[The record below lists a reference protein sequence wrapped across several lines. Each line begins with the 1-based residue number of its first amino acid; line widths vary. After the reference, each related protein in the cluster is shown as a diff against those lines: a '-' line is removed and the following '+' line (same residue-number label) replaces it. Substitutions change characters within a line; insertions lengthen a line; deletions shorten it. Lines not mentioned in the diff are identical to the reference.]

1 MSRQRMTSAT
11 GQFQNVET
19 SSPTY
24 KRPAPQNENRITPPS
39 TTPLNRRQNV
49 SLQKPPFNRNSQRK
63 QSPFRTSSGV
73 TPNRGQDGK
82 LERSVSNAG
91 ETPKQTRQT
100 RSPERSGKI
109 SSHHTTCFSHSGKH
123 ARASSTAGLGVS
135 SSNRSKS
142 SRRTIVRV
150 SSADLSDGS
159 VESLNTLT
167 KKGRNTWTM
176 SSKVPCSVRVTQNS
190 PSRSVSEPHDVSS
203 VGSRDST
210 PPTSPPASVSTDVVL
225 EKSPSPCREE
235 KTFKKVSPRYNIRLM
250 LTNPRDASKS
260 TLSPPYLVQGEI
272 CDKELDAV
280 TTLESVPIESDK
292 DKSVIQSVTGESMR
306 SPSAKTAV
314 SGLNGEEDAHVED
327 ELSDVA
333 IRSVPIESVK
343 ISELREKDEAE
354 KAQAISPDGRF
365 LKFEEEVGRGSFKT
379 VYKGLDTLTGVA
391 VAWCELQERLNKNER
406 QRFREEAEM
415 LKGLQHPNIVRFYDY
430 WEMDLPPKGKYLVL
444 ITELMTSGTLKTYLK
459 RFKKINIKVVRS
471 WCRQILKGLNFLHS
485 RQPPIIHRDL
495 KCDNIFITGT
505 TGAVKI
511 GDLGLATLKNRSF
524 AKSVIGTPEY
534 MAPEMYEEKYTESVD
549 VYAFGMCILE
559 MATSEYPYSECTGP
573 AQIYKKVTSGILP
586 QNFKKVENPELKEI
600 IGVCISAKDDR
611 PTVKDLLT
619 YEFFQEDLG
628 LKVEFVNKEESI
640 QSTSTKVE
648 LWLRLLDP
656 KKRKEKHKENE
667 AIQFEFDIESDNC
680 DEVAQAMAKNNI
692 ILDEDIRT
700 VAMLVRNQISYLT
713 RERLRYQNKMA
724 MQEQV
729 IPSRPSQTSTQ
740 MQNMTMN
747 NQTMQQVQISMPQQY
762 QTNAN
767 QQQSE
772 TQMIHEMYPQ
782 QIYQT
787 QMQQMQMH
795 IAASQQS
802 QYSTQV
808 AETPDYQSQTIHIQ
822 IPQHQDASTQSCQ
835 VQQSQASQV
844 LQHGQT
850 QAPQVMQ
857 HGQTQAPT
865 AMQHGQTQV
874 PQAMQHGQTQAPQA
888 IQHGQTQ
895 APQGMPH
902 GQTQAPQVLQH
913 GQNQPPQI
921 IQHGQTQAPQV
932 IQHGQAQAPQVVQHG
947 QNQASQILQHGQT
960 QANVMQS
967 ESQPL
972 GQPQAFSHVQVTNV
986 SVPASAAQFQNQ
998 VLHTQY
1004 QITNQPITSQYQ
1016 GTNQQYQQFQQVSAQ
1031 NQMTTP
1037 RYSNQMQI
1045 AGTQVLSSDNTI
1057 PPELLQAQL
1066 AHIMQP
1072 VSGSAI
1078 SSQYQMKGQ
1087 NLPLQNLAS
1096 VPSSSQSSPVIA
1108 SQQFSAQQVTAQVP
1122 VSRAQSPQKVVH
1134 PSYATSN
1141 ASIIYSQG
1149 QPPSPQ
1155 KVYSPQ
1161 QNIVPHP
1168 TSCDPSQNTN
1178 WVVNQHMPNQ
1188 HENFPP
1194 QYQESVSQMS
1204 SSQDLQNSAYS
1215 SEGGAQET
1223 SEQSLSALQD
1233 AMSRQPSLE
1242 SEGLNPETLGEHH
1255 TQGLLPEVEKVH
1267 LMENQLNFGS
1277 QTCTDQM
1284 QPNNNFLPVQQMPPI
1299 NMESAVLPPD
1309 GEMSSQ
1315 SQDSSQSVGRGKPLV
1330 GFCTSF
1336 TNVSGGPVNLHDPNY
1351 APQNFTVWNNRS
1363 TSPLTRTPS
1372 MSKKAVTPTS
1382 SNGSLPGF
1390 NYSNPQRDGSISP
1403 VYFVLQPSSNIGS
1416 PQIVNWQNDAV
1427 LYSATNN
1434 SVAGTNVAQFG
1445 SLNDSRSLSAPSAY
1459 GVSVHSQGSS
1469 WVGSSV
1475 NAPSNDSYLT
1485 SGGRYTKFVTPGGS
1499 RSTSPLPYYANR
1511 IDNDSPRSTPP
1522 PQMFS
1527 PPTNFLHP
1535 DSGFG
1540 FPVLLSPTHSPP
1552 STPMR
1557 TLSRCGT
1564 PVGSVTDLSNQSHD
1578 FQNQNAPSNFLNNSY
1593 KLLPPSS
1600 QLHRTRSRTF
1610 GGGQPNI
1617 NIPGDQCQPLS
1628 AIPTSILNQLASSHG
1643 SRYNNSYTVI
1653 PFDRSNRHSPIH
1665 LSGPFVSPQSSSPL
1679 FMSLAVENSR
1689 RAGLMHGNE
1698 RSMSLDECP
1707 SFPQNYNLSPN
1718 TVVHPQHRM
1727 SECCFPKPVATVPA
1741 FLPPGSSNVQRPTT
1755 LGIRNVLYGNTANT
1769 CQVKENSDSHSQT
1782 PVLEQTSFPSVHDE
1796 SKNIREPALEGGS
1809 EEQLPEGSLKPQK
1822 SDKKKVKRR
1831 RTQDRTP
1838 KLTVI
1843 SVEDTM
1849 VECQLESTKGKTV
1862 TFKFDY
1868 TDTSPEEIA
1877 NKLVITNLLAENHAE
1892 IFTEFIQLVI
1902 LQLKE
1907 NPNTIPVIQCL
1918 ESTPGNSSPPTLRR
1932 QAFKDYLEF
1941 ERNLSLDSQDSSLP
1955 STPQDQE
1962 KEWSP
1967 KKQGSPSKMVNPI
1980 AKISTNDASAVQASL
1995 PPKEKQG
2002 THPMPDPKE
2011 SDASKSDP
2019 SILSKQPAN
2028 KQSLNS
2034 SEVGTPETIPGA
2046 PDLMSSSQGKDFP
2059 QFDGQNMSH
2068 ITHNILDQTK
2078 RVLDSSNSSSGGS
2091 TQHSQQQR
2099 PVVPD
2104 LSSLQLKLAQLTS
2117 TGSNIPADM
2126 STSNIP
2132 PSQPTSVMSNST
2144 SSLNLETTNSE
2155 VYPVSTPAVQVPAVI
2170 PVVST
2175 QSSSSKMGLPIDNIS
2190 TRRHTVATNIEGLKL
2205 ELQKIHSPSVPCV
2218 GLKSNIEQG
2227 LQAIFSISS
2236 NAQTVTTPAHSN
2248 TSNHTHQLPPVTPTV
2263 MSPSAEVSESLVKP
2277 PMELTKDPTD
2287 TLSNNTLTPEI
2298 SGITN
2303 ISRFK
2308 VTPVIESK
2316 PDDIASISS
2325 PSVSSPT
2332 ATNPVELNVKKKG
2345 RFQITRVADE
2355 TSNTV
2360 QILPNEEAPFY
2371 DSSLPKAIVTEDVMC
2386 CLPGLTTISDS
2397 SAKPLI
2403 SLTLVST
2410 APQLVMS
2417 DSLLSVFTPVSRS
2430 EQLVNGSSVPVC
2442 KVPPNVFHSQSCI
2455 TENGAAIMSDRNLHT
2470 EEVTVMPHH
2479 EQIVVNDSN
2488 SVPTSKVLPSSLA
2501 CSNVSANET
2510 ALTPGSLSAA
2520 EIHPSSVITP
2530 HQVTSSSAES
2540 RISSSFV
2547 APQQPILKDANAN
2560 PLRCTFNAGN
2570 HQEPSIEDNQNIEF
2584 LECNDEY
2591 LKVILERQEQ
2601 ERQEL
2606 YRRHQQELQSY
2617 KMHHL
2622 RTHKCCYHI
2631 KNSQNPVVY
2640 SQDRNVHHSRDGS
2653 PSVSSALNQNM
2664 NQTIEPQASNLISN
2678 KQNNFNSFN
2687 DAISDN
2693 NSLQNDLRYQ
2703 SDSLKAIPASSSK
2716 PGVSQES
2723 PNRNI
2728 MNSTIIKID
2737 QSSLPMASSNNDVKF
2752 YQAPSLI
2759 SVSTINPQPVN
2770 HEHAQVLNVAL
2781 PCSESSDNI
2790 VRTSLP

>member
-1315 SQDSSQSVGRGKPLV
+1315 SQDSSQSVGRGKPL
-1330 GFCTSF
+1330 
-1336 TNVSGGPVNLHDPNY
+1336 
-1351 APQNFTVWNNRS
+1351 
-1363 TSPLTRTPS
+1363 
-1372 MSKKAVTPTS
+1372 
-1382 SNGSLPGF
+1382 
-1390 NYSNPQRDGSISP
+1390 
-1403 VYFVLQPSSNIGS
+1403 
-1416 PQIVNWQNDAV
+1416 
-1427 LYSATNN
+1427 
-1434 SVAGTNVAQFG
+1434 
-1445 SLNDSRSLSAPSAY
+1445 
-1459 GVSVHSQGSS
+1459 
-1469 WVGSSV
+1469 
-1475 NAPSNDSYLT
+1475 
-1485 SGGRYTKFVTPGGS
+1485 
-1499 RSTSPLPYYANR
+1499 
-1511 IDNDSPRSTPP
+1511 
-1522 PQMFS
+1522 
-1527 PPTNFLHP
+1527 
-1535 DSGFG
+1535 
-1540 FPVLLSPTHSPP
+1540 
-1552 STPMR
+1552 
-1557 TLSRCGT
+1557 
-1564 PVGSVTDLSNQSHD
+1564 
-1578 FQNQNAPSNFLNNSY
+1578 
-1593 KLLPPSS
+1593 
-1600 QLHRTRSRTF
+1600 
-1610 GGGQPNI
+1610 
-1617 NIPGDQCQPLS
+1617 
-1628 AIPTSILNQLASSHG
+1628 
-1643 SRYNNSYTVI
+1643 
-1653 PFDRSNRHSPIH
+1653 
-1665 LSGPFVSPQSSSPL
+1665 
-1679 FMSLAVENSR
+1679 
-1689 RAGLMHGNE
+1689 
-1698 RSMSLDECP
+1698 
-1707 SFPQNYNLSPN
+1707 
-1718 TVVHPQHRM
+1718 
-1727 SECCFPKPVATVPA
+1727 
-1741 FLPPGSSNVQRPTT
+1741 
-1755 LGIRNVLYGNTANT
+1755 
-1769 CQVKENSDSHSQT
+1769 ENSDSHSQT